1 MTSIIILTLQKG
13 RQSPRAEKA
22 ACLSLQKEAVLEVE
36 IFAALGTWTCMQPLK
51 NILFCGG
58 GNHIAYF
65 HQNYKCKSEQPAHE
79 EVVAFFLSIMVLK
92 CSSMLFLFTVSKYHP
107 A

>member
-58 GNHIAYF
+58 GENHIAYF
-65 HQNYKCKSEQPAHE
+65 HQNYKCKSEQSAQE
-79 EVVAFFLSIMVLK
+79 EVVAFF
-92 CSSMLFLFTVSKYHP
+92 
-107 A
+107 

>member
-36 IFAALGTWTCMQPLK
+36 IFAALGTWTCTQPLK
-51 NILFCGG
+51 NILFCGEG
-58 GNHIAYF
+58 
-65 HQNYKCKSEQPAHE
+65 KSHCIFPSE
-79 EVVAFFLSIMVLK
+79 L
-92 CSSMLFLFTVSKYHP
+92 
-107 A
+107 